1 MSNLSRGKYSYM
13 ISDRS
18 GQRFPYQEMVQEWNG
33 SWVHISEYEPK
44 QPQLEPKPTTADP
57 QGLRYAHPD
66 RIEPPVII
74 ELTPNPF
81 STIKYAGNTYINVF
95 SQNHGRSTGNIVR
108 FRGPPQVNTVG
119 TPSREDSF
127 DSVPSFD
134 GVTDI
139 SRSQGF
145 TITVGKI
152 DSLGL
157 VSDPLNYF
165 YFQSTDTATTGGV
178 SGGGAQCSAGPV
190 TLQA

>member
-134 GVTDI
+134 NVTDI

-145 TITVGKI
+145 TITVGKL
-152 DSLGL
+152 DSVGL

-165 YFQSTDTATTGGV
+165 YFQSTDTATTGNV
-178 SGGGAQCSAGPV
+178 AGGGAQCSAGPV

>member
-1 MSNLSRGKYSYM
+1 MSKNSSGRFAYM

-18 GQRFPYQEMVQEWNG
+18 GCRFPYQEMVQEWNG
-33 SWVHISEYEPK
+33 SWVHTSEYEAK

-66 RIEPPVII
+66 RQEPPVII

-81 STIKYAGNTYINVF
+81 STIESGSNIINVY
-95 SQNHGRSTGNIVR
+95 SQNHGRQTGNIVR
-108 FRGPPQVNTVG
+108 FRGPPQVNTIG
-119 TPSREDSF
+119 TTSREDSF
-127 DSVPSFD
+127 DDVPAFD
-134 GVTDI
+134 GIEDI
-139 SRSQGF
+139 SRENGF

-152 DSLGL
+152 DEFGDI
-157 VSDPLNYF
+157 VDTLNYF
-165 YFQSTDTATTGGV
+165 HFESDYAATTGNI

>member
-33 SWVHISEYEPK
+33 SWVHTSEYEPK
-44 QPQLEPKPTTADP
+44 QPQLEPRPTTADP

-81 STIKYAGNTYINVF
+81 STTKYAGNTYINVF

-108 FRGPPQVNTVG
+108 FRGPPQVNIIG

-127 DSVPSFD
+127 DDVPSFD
-134 GVTDI
+134 NVTDI
-139 SRSQGF
+139 SNANGF

-152 DSLGL
+152 DSAGI
-157 VSDPLNYF
+157 VSDTLNYF
-165 YFQSTDTATTGGV
+165 YFQSTDTATTGNIA
-178 SGGGAQCSAGPV
+178 GGGAQCSAGPV

>member
-1 MSNLSRGKYSYM
+1 MSNNSRGKYAYM

-33 SWVHISEYEPK
+33 SWVHVSEYEAK

-66 RIEPPVII
+66 RQEPPVLIP
-74 ELTPNPF
+74 LTPDPF
-81 STIKYAGNTYINVF
+81 STVIYAGDTYINVY
-95 SQNHGRSTGNIVR
+95 SEDHGRSTGNIVR
-108 FRGPPQVNTVG
+108 FRGPPQVNIIG

-127 DSVPSFD
+127 DDVPSFD

-139 SRSQGF
+139 SNANGF

-152 DSLGL
+152 DSFGIIT
-157 VSDPLNYF
+157 DTTNYF
-165 YFQSTDTATTGGV
+165 HFESVDTATIGGV

>member
-1 MSNLSRGKYSYM
+1 MSKNSRGKYAYM

-33 SWVHISEYEPK
+33 SWVHVSEYEPK

-66 RIEPPVII
+66 RQEPPVLIP
-74 ELTPNPF
+74 LTPDPF
-81 STIKYAGNTYINVF
+81 STVIYAGDTYINVF
-95 SQNHGRSTGNIVR
+95 SQNHQRSTGNTVR
-108 FRGPPQVNTVG
+108 FRGPTDDTGFTDVQ
-119 TPSREDSF
+119 
-127 DSVPSFD
+127 SFD

-139 SRSQGF
+139 SNANGF

-152 DSLGL
+152 DSSGIIT
-157 VSDPLNYF
+157 DTTNYF
-165 YFQSTDTATTGGV
+165 HFESVDTATTGGV
-178 SGGGAQCSAGPV
+178 SGGGAECSAGPV

>member
-57 QGLRYAHPD
+57 EGLRYAHPD

-81 STIKYAGNTYINVF
+81 STTKYAGNTYINVF

-165 YFQSTDTATTGGV
+165 YFQSTDTATTGNV
-178 SGGGAQCSAGPV
+178 AGGGAQCSAGPV

>member
-1 MSNLSRGKYSYM
+1 M

-33 SWVHISEYEPK
+33 SWVHTSEYEAK

-66 RIEPPVII
+66 RIEPPVIVA
-74 ELTPNPF
+74 LTSNPF
-81 STIKYAGNTYINVF
+81 STTKYASNTYINVF
-95 SQNHGRSTGNIVR
+95 SQDHGRSTGNIVR
-108 FRGPPQVNTVG
+108 FRGPPQVNIVG

-127 DSVPSFD
+127 DLVPSFD
-134 GVTDI
+134 NVTDI
-139 SRSQGF
+139 SNANGF

-152 DSLGL
+152 DSSGI
-157 VSDPLNYF
+157 VSDTLNYF
-165 YFQSTDTATTGGV
+165 YFLSTSTATTGNIA
-178 SGGGAQCSAGPV
+178 GGGAQCSAGPV